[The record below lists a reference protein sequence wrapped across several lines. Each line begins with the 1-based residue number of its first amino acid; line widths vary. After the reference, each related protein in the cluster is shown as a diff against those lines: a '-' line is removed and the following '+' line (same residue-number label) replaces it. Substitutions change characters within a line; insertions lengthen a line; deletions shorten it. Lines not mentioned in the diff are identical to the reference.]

1 MPNIAV
7 LIPMKT
13 PCRAKSRLSGLF
25 SVSQRV
31 ALVKNMLRRVLL
43 AARGSSAQSVTVVGG
58 GVNVRRIASKY
69 FAEWTASLGNDLNAD
84 LMDSIKARES
94 EGFSTIYLPGDLPF
108 VQPIDIDTVIDAS
121 RQGTRLVLVP
131 SSSDGGTSCMLIP
144 SRYGFTTLLGHD
156 SFNRHLKAAR
166 DMELESTVITPLGVS
181 MDLDTEEDLIRCE
194 ELEPGFRARL
204 GAPIIEMGESDA

>member
-1 MPNIAV
+1 
-7 LIPMKT
+7 
-13 PCRAKSRLSGLF
+13 
-25 SVSQRV
+25 
-31 ALVKNMLRRVLL
+31 MLRRVLL

-121 RQGTRLVLVP
+121 RQGR
-131 SSSDGGTSCMLIP
+131 
-144 SRYGFTTLLGHD
+144 
-156 SFNRHLKAAR
+156 
-166 DMELESTVITPLGVS
+166 
-181 MDLDTEEDLIRCE
+181 
-194 ELEPGFRARL
+194 
-204 GAPIIEMGESDA
+204 

>member
-1 MPNIAV
+1 M
-7 LIPMKT
+7 
-13 PCRAKSRLSGLF
+13 
-25 SVSQRV
+25 SQRV

-108 VQPIDIDTVIDAS
+108 VRPIDIDTVIDAS

-144 SRYGFTTLLGHD
+144 SRNDFTTLLGHD
-156 SFNRHLKAAR
+156 SFTRHLKAAR

-204 GAPIIEMGESDA
+204 AAPIIEMGESDA

>member
-13 PCRAKSRLSGLF
+13 PCSAKSRLSELL
-25 SVSQRV
+25 SVPQRET
-31 ALVKNMLRRVLL
+31 LVKNMLKRVLL

-58 GVNVRRIASKY
+58 GVNVRRIASRH
-69 FAEWTASLGNDLNAD
+69 FAEWTRSLGNDLNVD

-94 EGFSTIYLPGDLPF
+94 EGFSAIYLPGDLPF
-108 VQPIDIDTVIDAS
+108 VKAIDIDAVIDAS

-131 SSSDGGTSCMLIP
+131 SSGDGGTSCMLIP
-144 SRYGFTTLLGHD
+144 AQNDFTTLLGHD
-156 SFNRHLKAAR
+156 SFNRHLKSAR
-166 DMELESTVITPLGVS
+166 DMELETMVIKPLGAS
-181 MDLDTEEDLIRCE
+181 IDLDTEDDLIRCE

-204 GAPIIEMGESDA
+204 AAPIIEMGESDA